1 MLNIVTSPNPILHT
15 ISRPVEESE
24 FGPELLAHLSEMK
37 IVLAKS
43 RGAGLA
49 SVQVGDARRI
59 ILVMVGGSVVEMI
72 NPIISKASMLRKSD
86 VEGCLS
92 FPGQISRSIP
102 RARQVTVDY
111 RAPSGEA
118 SSITLTGF
126 EARCVQHEI
135 DHLNGKTIL

>member
-1 MLNIVTSPNPILHT
+1 MLSIVTSPDPILHT
-15 ISRPVEESE
+15 VSRPVEESE
-24 FGPELLAHLSEMK
+24 FGSALLAHLSEMK
-37 IVLAKS
+37 VVLKAS

-59 ILVMVGGSVVEMI
+59 ILVVIDGKVVEMVI
-72 NPIISKASMLRKSD
+72 PVITKASQPRRLD

-92 FPGQISRSIP
+92 FPGQVSRQIP

-111 RAPSGEA
+111 RTPSGEA
-118 SSITLTGF
+118 CSITLTGF